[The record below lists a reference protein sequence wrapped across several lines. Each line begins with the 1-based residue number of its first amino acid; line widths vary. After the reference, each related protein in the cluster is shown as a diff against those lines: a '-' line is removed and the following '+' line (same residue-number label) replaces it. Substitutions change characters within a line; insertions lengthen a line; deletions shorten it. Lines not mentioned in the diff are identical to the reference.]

1 MPSSTTKAPS
11 IDLAHTCGAL
21 WHPTT
26 HVIEKKKRRPR
37 RPLLLSPLIYIY
49 ARDIAP
55 LWELEQFHARVD
67 FSESRSS
74 VPAVSSSSSYS
85 ILSYIQRDYTC
96 LVDKSPAGDNIIDR
110 SAARA
115 TCLLLLTRRASIWSR
130 EIY

>member
-26 HVIEKKKRRPR
+26 HVIEKKTP
-37 RPLLLSPLIYIY
+37 PPQATSSFSTYIY